1 MREEVVACK
10 TEIHIILLLLNYHV
24 IIDYASQ
31 SLFYYLI
38 ALKYCTVKFNYFVKL
53 HTT

>member
-1 MREEVVACK
+1 MIEEAVVCK
-10 TEIHIILLLLNYHV
+10 TELHIILLLLKYLI
-24 IIDYASQ
+24 IIDLASQ

-38 ALKYCTVKFNYFVKL
+38 ALQYCTDKFNFFVKL